1 MTPTEATAQFKRL
14 FVAFPFI
21 RNQVNASDDPPATL
35 AAWCQM
41 VVTIDSQDL
50 TQAVDDILDGK
61 VAISLKPWDIAEL
74 PLTLRAKAGR
84 IADARRA
91 KVRNDQTRQEIA
103 EKSNRTAK
111 RDNLATNIRIA
122 MLAGAACRDGRISRQ
137 RNAEIVAYLVVQNES
152 PTKQTEIPAELQD
165 DFRSLASSSRDADRV
180 ARRFP
185 NNWIAKAKQVFS
197 NWSNP

>member
-1 MTPTEATAQFKRL
+1 MTSDEATEQFTRL

-21 RNQVNASDDPPATL
+21 RNQVNAAEDPKSTL
-35 AAWCQM
+35 AAWCRM
-41 VVTIDSQDL
+41 VVTIDTQDL

-103 EKSNRTAK
+103 QKSNRTAK
-111 RDNLATNIRIA
+111 RDNLAMNIRIA
-122 MLAGAACRDGRISRQ
+122 MIAGAACRDGRISRQ
-137 RNAEIVAYLVVQNES
+137 RNDEIVSYLMVQNES
-152 PTKQTEIPAELQD
+152 PTKQTEIPTELQD
-165 DFRSLASSSRDADRV
+165 DFRSLASSSRIS
-180 ARRFP
+180 F
-185 NNWIAKAKQVFS
+185 F
-197 NWSNP
+197 NP